1 MNVVFFGFIL
11 VIISSFLQGT
21 CLLFFKYMKPLKW
34 ENYWSIYCVV
44 GLILSPVFAS
54 WILVPRFLSAIL
66 SIPIGSLYL
75 PLLFGALWGTGSIL
89 FGLSLVN
96 LGLSLTYSIILS
108 LTTVIGSIIP
118 LFINHVILNKGSL
131 SLLIFGLIFVLF
143 GMALSSYSGKIRGE
157 EQKTTKGKFMLG
169 LFLAILSGVFSPM
182 INIGLVTSKGIAQAA
197 ENFGASSTNS
207 SFLIWVVLLFSGF
220 LVNISYTIYLFIKHK
235 SMGLFKKVNLKVFLA
250 GLASGTFWFA
260 GFGLFGIAAAKIGK
274 LGPSVGWAIL
284 ISLTIVVSNVWGI
297 KSGEWKASKKAL
309 NYQLKSIAL
318 IVLGVALIASSALV

>member
-1 MNVVFFGFIL
+1 
-11 VIISSFLQGT
+11 
-21 CLLFFKYMKPLKW
+21 MKPLKW
-34 ENYWSIYCVV
+34 ENYWSIYCLVA
-44 GLILSPVFAS
+44 LILSPVFAA
-54 WILVPRFLSAIL
+54 WILVPKFLPAIL
-66 SIPIGSLYL
+66 SIPVGSLYL

-108 LTTVIGSIIP
+108 LTTIIGSIIP
-118 LFINHVILNKGSL
+118 LFLNHVVLSKGSL

-143 GMALSSYSGKIRGE
+143 GMALSSYSGKIRGG
-157 EQKTTKGKFMLG
+157 EQKATKSKFMLG
-169 LFLAILSGVFSPM
+169 LFLAVLSGVFSPM

-197 ENFGASSTNS
+197 ENFGASSANS

-220 LVNISYTIYLFIKHK
+220 LVNISYTIYLLVKNK
-235 SMGLFKKVNLKVFLA
+235 SMSLFGKINPKILLA

-260 GFGLFGIAAAKIGK
+260 GFGLFGIASVNIGK

-297 KSGEWKASKKAL
+297 KSGEWKNSKKAL

-318 IVLGVALIASSALV
+318 IVLGVALIATSALV